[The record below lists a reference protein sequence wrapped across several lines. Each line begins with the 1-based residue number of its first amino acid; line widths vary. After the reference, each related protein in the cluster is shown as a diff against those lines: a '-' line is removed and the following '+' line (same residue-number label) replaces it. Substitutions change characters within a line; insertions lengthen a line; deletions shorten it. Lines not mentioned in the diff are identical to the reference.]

1 MWSKYLTFL
10 RGIAVNG
17 MVRLGI
23 FLTSF
28 SFLLFLFLE
37 LLRVSRFLNSAL
49 VGLWSYLLL
58 PVLFLLGWILILTG
72 WWRQRRNTNLS
83 SRELLEQ
90 RFQHDEVKALGV
102 ASPVGWAVVFSVFF
116 SLLFMGGATTRM
128 LHFMEE
134 PHFCGTACHSVMEP
148 EWVSYR
154 QSPHAHV
161 ACVECHVGEGFG
173 AMVDAKLNG
182 MWQMVSVSLNLF
194 DRPIPTPVHQLR
206 PARQTCEHCHWPEK
220 FYGKRLLNITSYLG
234 DENNTPR
241 YTSLAMKVDAGS
253 TGAEGG
259 GIHWHV
265 NSSNEIRYASSDD
278 DRDEMIWVDALQADG
293 SYKRFQNK
301 SIDPEEHHHVDVDDS
316 RTMDCVDCHN
326 RATHIY
332 EDPAT
337 AVDLRIQQD
346 LISSDLPFIKREGL
360 RAITHNYPN
369 KEAGIAGIASHL
381 EGFYRHNYPGLAGQR
396 WVELDQAVEA
406 LQGIYDRNIHPS
418 MNIDWGSYPSLL
430 GHKRDGGCFRCHNS
444 NLVADDGTGIDY
456 DCVLCHS
463 ILAEES
469 DLPFAYLMPLDE
481 ENKTR
486 NYDAHLMFQEEFLG
500 TKSNTDQH

>member
-17 MVRLGI
+17 LVRVGI
-23 FLTSF
+23 FLASF

-37 LLRVSRFLNSAL
+37 LLRIVRILNSAL

-58 PVLFLLGWILILTG
+58 PALFLLGWILILIG
-72 WWRQRRNTNLS
+72 WKRQRKDKNLS

-90 RFQHDEVKALGV
+90 RFQQDEVKASGV

-116 SLLFMGGATTRM
+116 SLLFLSGATTRM

-134 PHFCGTACHSVMEP
+134 PYFCGTACHSVMEP
-148 EWVSYR
+148 EWVSYQ

-161 ACVECHVGEGFG
+161 GCAECHVGEGLG
-173 AMVDAKLNG
+173 AMISAKLNG
-182 MWQMVSVSLNLF
+182 MWQMISVSFNLYEQ
-194 DRPIPTPVHQLR
+194 PIPTPVHQLR

-253 TGAEGG
+253 EGAGGG
-259 GIHWHV
+259 GIHWHI

-278 DRDEMIWVDALQADG
+278 DREEMIWVDVLQADG
-293 SYKRFQNK
+293 SFKRFRNSDLDNDLQ
-301 SIDPEEHHHVDVDDS
+301 HVDESDS

-337 AVDLRIQQD
+337 AVDLRIQQN
-346 LISSDLPFIKREGL
+346 LISSDLPYIKREGL
-360 RAITHNYPN
+360 RAITHNYPD
-369 KEAGIAGIASHL
+369 KETGLAGIATHL
-381 EGFYRHNYPGLAGQR
+381 QGFYRHNYPGLAGQK
-396 WVELDQAVEA
+396 WKQLDQAIEA
-406 LQGIYDRNIHPS
+406 LQEVYNRNIHPG
-418 MNIDWGSYPSLL
+418 MNIDWGSYPNLL
-430 GHKRDGGCFRCHNS
+430 GHKQGGGCFRCHNS
-444 NLVADDGTGIDY
+444 DLVADDGTGIDY
-456 DCVLCHS
+456 GCMLCHS
-463 ILAEES
+463 ILAEDSEM
-469 DLPFAYLMPLDE
+469 PFQYLTPLDE
-481 ENKTR
+481 ENKAP
-486 NYDAHLMFQEEFLG
+486 NYDTHLMYQQEFLG
-500 TKSNTDQH
+500 L